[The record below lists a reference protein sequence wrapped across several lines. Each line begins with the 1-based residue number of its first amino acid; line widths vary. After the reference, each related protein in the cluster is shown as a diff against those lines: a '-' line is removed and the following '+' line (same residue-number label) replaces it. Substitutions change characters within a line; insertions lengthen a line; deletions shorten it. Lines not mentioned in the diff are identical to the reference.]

1 MYEPLMCSFLFLYLY
16 RILFTALA
24 PLPVTFL
31 RAAPMKPTFSGIST
45 CWQTSGF
52 RFGHCADF
60 GCESNS
66 LLLHIVTIVTFP
78 CPVCAGAGLGLFV
91 IQFGSHA
98 LISTT
103 LARCTA
109 TG

>member
-1 MYEPLMCSFLFLYLY
+1 MYEPLMWSFLFLYLY

-52 RFGHCADF
+52 RFSALVIAQILGV
-60 GCESNS
+60 S
-66 LLLHIVTIVTFP
+66 LTV
-78 CPVCAGAGLGLFV
+78 
-91 IQFGSHA
+91 
-98 LISTT
+98 
-103 LARCTA
+103 
-109 TG
+109 